1 MSGEI
6 KNGRKVMA
14 SINLN
19 VQGISS
25 ASCIEVITK
34 ALKPLSDVS
43 SVHVDWESGRVQIV
57 RATNESSDIIHLLN
71 QAGYH
76 ASLDLDEQ

>member
-1 MSGEI
+1 
-6 KNGRKVMA
+6 MA

-25 ASCIEVITK
+25 ASCIQVITK
-34 ALKPLSDVS
+34 SLESLSDIS
-43 SVHVDWESGRVQIV
+43 SIYVDWESGRVQV
-57 RATNESSDIIHLLN
+57 LRLNNESSDIIHLLN

>member
-1 MSGEI
+1 
-6 KNGRKVMA
+6 MA

-25 ASCIEVITK
+25 ASCIQVITK
-34 ALKPLSDVS
+34 SLESLSDIS
-43 SVHVDWESGRVQIV
+43 SIHVDWESGRVQV
-57 RATNESSDIIHLLN
+57 LRLNTESSDIIHLLN

>member
-1 MSGEI
+1 
-6 KNGRKVMA
+6 MA

-25 ASCIEVITK
+25 ASCIQIITK
-34 ALKPLSDVS
+34 ALKSLSDIS
-43 SVHVDWESGRVQIV
+43 SIHVDWESGRVQV
-57 RATNESSDIIHLLN
+57 LRLNNESSDIIHLLN

>member
-1 MSGEI
+1 MI
-6 KNGRKVMA
+6 

-25 ASCIEVITK
+25 ASCIEIIEK
-34 ALKPLSDVS
+34 ALKPLPDIKSI
-43 SVHVDWESGRVQIV
+43 HVDWESGRVQV
-57 RATNESSDIIHLLN
+57 ARLNNESSDMIHLLN

-76 ASLDLDEQ
+76 ASLDLDE

>member
-1 MSGEI
+1 MEEVEREKKS
-6 KNGRKVMA
+6 MA

-25 ASCIEVITK
+25 ASCIQVITK
-34 ALKPLSDVS
+34 SLESLSDIS
-43 SVHVDWESGRVQIV
+43 SIHVDWESGRVQV
-57 RATNESSDIIHLLN
+57 LRLNNESSDIIHLLN

>member
-1 MSGEI
+1 
-6 KNGRKVMA
+6 MA

-25 ASCIEVITK
+25 ASSIEVITK
-34 ALKPLSDVS
+34 ALKSLSDVAS
-43 SVHVDWESGRVQIV
+43 IHVDWESGRVQV
-57 RATNESSDIIHLLN
+57 ARSRNESSDMIHLLN

-76 ASLDLDEQ
+76 ASLDLDE